1 MCVFPADF
9 LRTFFRTSSKS
20 PQKFAVRPYLSEN
33 QCTILNYIVC
43 RKCRFVGLKPTKP
56 TFPTH
61 VFTYSHLSYFVGK
74 SFRVPK
80 VSSRYSYITTKY
92 AKYLYAKSRRVRF
105 SYLRLCN
112 SPSVSCSRYALLG
125 VFVIISLLRLK
136 RLIKPQNL
144 RLIAIFK
151 PY

>member
-1 MCVFPADF
+1 MYVFPADF
-9 LRTFFRTSSKS
+9 LRTHFRTSSKS
-20 PQKFAVRPYLSEN
+20 PQKSIFSTFLPEN
-33 QCTILNYIVC
+33 QCTILNYIAC
-43 RKCRFVGLKPTKP
+43 RKCRFVGLKPSKP

-61 VFTYSHLSYFVGK
+61 VVFTYSHLSYFVGK

-112 SPSVSCSRYALLG
+112 SPSVSCSQYALLG
-125 VFVIISLLRLK
+125 FCVIISLLRLK
-136 RLIKPQNL
+136 RLI
-144 RLIAIFK
+144 
-151 PY
+151 